1 MASPVIKIKRS
12 SVQNNAPTAAQLELG
27 ELALNTY
34 DGKLFTEINDG
45 TVSIVEIG
53 GHLRHLEVSGITTL
67 TGNVVVSGTVDG
79 RDLATD
85 GSKLDGI
92 ESGATADQ
100 TASEILTLLKT
111 VDGGG
116 SGLDADTLDGI
127 TSGNF
132 LRSNTSDTMTGD
144 LTLQGF
150 SPDLNF
156 VSTTN
161 NPDWKITNFEGS
173 LIVYD
178 ITNSANK
185 FVFKT
190 DEFISL
196 EVIDARAGIDVTG
209 DITGTGNL
217 TLTSTDTGSSAGPEI
232 DLFRNSASPADAD
245 YLGQLKFRG
254 EDSAGGANT
263 YAKITGKIDDATN
276 TTEDGLIE
284 FAIRKDGSNSINA
297 RLTGTDLKLLNGTG
311 LEVAGTSDF
320 TGQVT
325 AASVDVT
332 STLTVGN
339 YSLPSTIGAEDTVL
353 KVDSGG
359 NLVFGAGS
367 SGGVIPTE
375 KTFTATQGQTV
386 FTDTSTLPT
395 YIQVFVNG
403 VKIRPTTDFSKS
415 GSSITLVSAA
425 TVGDEIDLVRF
436 D

>member
-1 MASPVIKIKRS
+1 MTSPVIKIKRS

-67 TGNVVVSGTVDG
+67 TGNV
-79 RDLATD
+79 
-85 GSKLDGI
+85 
-92 ESGATADQ
+92 
-100 TASEILTLLKT
+100 
-111 VDGGG
+111 
-116 SGLDADTLDGI
+116 
-127 TSGNF
+127 
-132 LRSNTSDTMTGD
+132 
-144 LTLQGF
+144 
-150 SPDLNF
+150 
-156 VSTTN
+156 
-161 NPDWKITNFEGS
+161 
-173 LIVYD
+173 
-178 ITNSANK
+178 
-185 FVFKT
+185 
-190 DEFISL
+190 
-196 EVIDARAGIDVTG
+196 
-209 DITGTGNL
+209 
-217 TLTSTDTGSSAGPEI
+217 
-232 DLFRNSASPADAD
+232 
-245 YLGQLKFRG
+245 
-254 EDSAGGANT
+254 
-263 YAKITGKIDDATN
+263 
-276 TTEDGLIE
+276 
-284 FAIRKDGSNSINA
+284 
-297 RLTGTDLKLLNGTG
+297 
-311 LEVAGTSDF
+311 
-320 TGQVT
+320 
-325 AASVDVT
+325 
-332 STLTVGN
+332 TVGN
-339 YSLPSTIGAEDTVL
+339 YSFPSTIGAEDTVL